1 MTLHANAQESASV
14 FNFLSLPS
22 SSHAVALGGKNISLI
37 EDDASLIFQN
47 PSLLSTVSDNSIN
60 FNFMTYMKGSNLA
73 SAAFT
78 KVAGER
84 GTWGVTAQYVGYGS
98 MTETMETGEVI
109 GDMSAMDL
117 ALSGMY
123 SYSLS
128 DHWAG
133 GVAGK
138 FIYSKYGPY
147 SSIGLAVD
155 MGINYYDEDNDLSLS
170 AVAANV
176 GGQVKA
182 FGDVHERLPFNL
194 QVGLTKGIA
203 HAPLRVSVTMVD
215 LNHWSKDYYYTTD
228 KDPSFG
234 RILMNHLNLGVDI
247 IPDDRFYVSL
257 GYNFRRASELKAA
270 GSSHAAGLT
279 VGAGMQLKKFKLG
292 VAYAKYHVSAP
303 SLSFTLG
310 YSL

>member
-1 MTLHANAQESASV
+1 V